1 MENAIKKAKQCY
13 LCLNNINDLDYKD
26 TQLLRRFI
34 NSYGKILS
42 KKRTGVC
49 TTHQR
54 KLALA
59 VKRARIMALLPFTGK

>member
-13 LCLNNINDLDYKD
+13 FCLNNINDVDYKD

-34 NSYGKILS
+34 NSFGKILS
-42 KKRTGVC
+42 KKRTGTC

-54 KLALA
+54 KLASA
-59 VKRARIMALLPFTGK
+59 VKCARVMALLPFTGK